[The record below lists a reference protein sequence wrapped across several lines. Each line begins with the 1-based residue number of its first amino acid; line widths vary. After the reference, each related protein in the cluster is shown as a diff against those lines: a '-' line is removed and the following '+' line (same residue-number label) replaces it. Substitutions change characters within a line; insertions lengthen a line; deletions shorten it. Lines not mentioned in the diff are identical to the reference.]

1 MCFLNHHQQT
11 RTQVDPELSL
21 FHFNVRAGL
30 RFDSLI
36 VRENIKTP
44 AREDVNRTWTLQ
56 LSFCPICWRVEER
69 LITIVENI
77 TSKEFVLSC
86 LARKV

>member
-1 MCFLNHHQQT
+1 M
-11 RTQVDPELSL
+11 DPELSL
-21 FHFNVRAGL
+21 CHSNVCVGL

-36 VRENIKTP
+36 VRENITTP
-44 AREDVNRTWTLQ
+44 VREDVSRTWTLQ
-56 LSFCPICWRVEER
+56 LSFCPICWRAEET

-86 LARKV
+86 LARKVQNPS